1 MGWIEPKTDWD
12 PTKDRLNPESYN
24 RIRNNLAV
32 LGELVNEIYAPLTLE
47 SMGEELVYLERS
59 RFCDADPM
67 EYLLMQDFID
77 TVRNERLADALR
89 RLTKRQQLIIE
100 LHYWKGYKLR
110 EIAVILGCAPNTVS
124 QVLAHARHALKRAMT
139 K

>member
-47 SMGEELVYLERS
+47 SMGEEKNYSSWYYAREFNVFERNLDAINQTSYNKVIGTTKTLPLSPTS
-59 RFCDADPM
+59 RVMC
-67 EYLLMQDFID
+67 
-77 TVRNERLADALR
+77 R
-89 RLTKRQQLIIE
+89 E
-100 LHYWKGYKLR
+100 LPQKTAETIW
-110 EIAVILGCAPNTVS
+110 T
-124 QVLAHARHALKRAMT
+124 
-139 K
+139 